1 MAFKERETAIL
12 EYLNEHKSASISD
25 LCAAFFVSEPTMRR
39 DLAKLNMAGKIIRT
53 HGGAAHQSE
62 FGENLPLS
70 MRERSNF
77 VKGR

>member
-1 MAFKERETAIL
+1 MIVAVICDCKMRTVNPVFIAVSWTAFAT
-12 EYLNEHKSASISD
+12 
-25 LCAAFFVSEPTMRR
+25 
-39 DLAKLNMAGKIIRT
+39 LNMAGKIIRT